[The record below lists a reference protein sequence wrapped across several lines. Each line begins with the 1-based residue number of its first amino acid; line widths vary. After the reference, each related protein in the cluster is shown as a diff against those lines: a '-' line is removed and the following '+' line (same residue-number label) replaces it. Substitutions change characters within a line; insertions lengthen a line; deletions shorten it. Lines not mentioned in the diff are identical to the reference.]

1 MQTEAQDDGVVI
13 IASSNMRWLIVT
25 SDDRARSN
33 KVLREAKDNDLALG
47 GKMSSL
53 RIFVVNEEPGRR

>member
-53 RIFVVNEEPGRR
+53 CIFVVNEEPGRR